1 MSPPAARL
9 RRILYAAA
17 FLRALAI
24 GMMAVLIGLYCA
36 RLGFSATQIGVVL
49 SAALWGAALATLL
62 TMLAGSRFSE
72 RSLLVALA
80 GLPVLG
86 CALLISTDAFPVIV
100 AAAFVGMFNVN
111 GRDRG
116 AIPILEQAMFPATTT
131 DADRTRVF
139 AWYNVL
145 LDGGYAVGGLLAGLP
160 TLLEAAAGMAPLAAM
175 KAALVALLR
184 ALPRL
189 RGPLRAPARRAWA
202 RRRRPGFATSL
213 PRAGPSSRR
222 SPRSSSST
230 RSPGASSA
238 RRSSPT
244 GSRSASGPPPP
255 PSPSCSAPGRL
266 LSAGSH
272 IVAAWLA
279 KRIGL
284 INTMVYT
291 HIPSSLLLF
300 TIVATDEFAWAAFF
314 FLLRESLNE
323 MDVPTRQSYVMAVVK
338 PAERLAAAGATNLVR
353 SGGWALAPMF
363 AGALMQSVGLAVPL
377 VFAGAAKIA
386 YDVLL
391 WREFRRVKPP
401 EEDGSGPVPI
411 SCLPRRRRRMPRRSR
426 ASRSRYSTCPLTL
439 RSSACA
445 RRSISAQSSGS
456 MRSRNAFLPGLAMRG
471 ARRGLRCRACRRS
484 RSAGC
489 RAPSTAPP

>member
-1 MSPPAARL
+1 MTAAAARL

-36 RLGFSATQIGVVL
+36 RLGFSAAQIGVVL

-62 TMLAGSRFSE
+62 TMLAGQRYTE
-72 RSLLVALA
+72 RALLLALT
-80 GLPVLG
+80 GLPALG
-86 CALLISTDAFPVIV
+86 CALLLATDAFAVV
-100 AAAFVGMFNVN
+100 AAAAFVGMFNVN

-145 LDGGYAVGGLLAGLP
+145 LDTGYAAGGLLAALP
-160 TLLEAAAGMAPLAAM
+160 TLLESAAGMEALAAM
-175 KAALVALLR
+175 KASLALFCALYLASA
-184 ALPRL
+184 ALYARL
-189 RGPLRAPARRAWA
+189 PARVGESAPAGLRELSPES
-202 RRRRPGFATSL
+202 RPIIAKISALFFVDAFAGGFIGSAIFAYWFSE
-213 PRAGPSSRR
+213 RF
-222 SPRSSSST
+222 
-230 RSPGASSA
+230 GASAATVAILFSA
-238 RRSSPT
+238 
-244 GSRSASGPPPP
+244 
-255 PSPSCSAPGRL
+255 GRL
-266 LSAGSH
+266 LSAASH
-272 IVAAWLA
+272 IAAAWLA

-300 TIVATDEFAWAAFF
+300 TIVVADDFAWAAFF

-338 PAERLAAAGATNLVR
+338 PAERLAAAGITNLVR

-363 AGALMQSVGLAVPL
+363 AGALMQSAGLGVPL
-377 VFAGAAKIA
+377 VLAGVAKIG
-386 YDVLL
+386 YDLAL

-401 EEDGSGPVPI
+401 EE
-411 SCLPRRRRRMPRRSR
+411 R
-426 ASRSRYSTCPLTL
+426 
-439 RSSACA
+439 
-445 RRSISAQSSGS
+445 
-456 MRSRNAFLPGLAMRG
+456 
-471 ARRGLRCRACRRS
+471 
-484 RSAGC
+484 
-489 RAPSTAPP
+489 

>member
-1 MSPPAARL
+1 VTAPAARL

-36 RLGFSATQIGVVL
+36 KLGFSATQIGVVL

-62 TMLAGSRFSE
+62 TMLAGSRFTE
-72 RSLLVALA
+72 RSLLVTLA

-86 CALLISTDAFPVIV
+86 CALLLSSDAFPAIV

-175 KAALVALLR
+175 KAALVLFCALYLVSAVLYALLPAR
-184 ALPRL
+184 VGEAAPSRL
-189 RGPLRAPARRAWA
+189 RDLSPES
-202 RRRRPGFATSL
+202 RPIVAKISGLFFIDAFAGGFIGSAIFAYWFSERFGATAATVAIL
-213 PRAGPSSRR
+213 F
-222 SPRSSSST
+222 
-230 RSPGASSA
+230 SA
-238 RRSSPT
+238 
-244 GSRSASGPPPP
+244 
-255 PSPSCSAPGRL
+255 GRL

-279 KRIGL
+279 RRIGL

-300 TIVATDEFAWAAFF
+300 TIVATDDLAWAAFF

-353 SGGWALAPMF
+353 SGGWALAPLF
-363 AGALMQSVGLAVPL
+363 AGALMQTAGLAVPL

-401 EEDGSGPVPI
+401 EE
-411 SCLPRRRRRMPRRSR
+411 R
-426 ASRSRYSTCPLTL
+426 
-439 RSSACA
+439 
-445 RRSISAQSSGS
+445 
-456 MRSRNAFLPGLAMRG
+456 
-471 ARRGLRCRACRRS
+471 
-484 RSAGC
+484 
-489 RAPSTAPP
+489 